1 MKALGAV
8 AAVLCTFFWSGAAGA
23 APVASA
29 ATAGAPVAASPA
41 APVVVDPWAEQPW
54 DQRRALPNDSRPPK
68 RREPLHML
76 PPLPTDPAAVG
87 MVRRV
92 ALPDGPKVAALTF
105 DLCELDTVTTGYNAA
120 IINFLRAEK
129 LPATLFMGGKWMRT
143 HAARVRQ
150 VLTEPLFEVGNHAWS
165 HGNFALLSPEGMR
178 AQVLWTQAQY
188 ELLREDALAAARAVG
203 GPQPS
208 IPPVPVLFR
217 LPYGRCS
224 PQALDLLAGL
234 GLTVVQWDVVA
245 EGGGDNSAPKQ
256 ALEVARRVRPGSILL
271 FHANR
276 VPHGSAALLR
286 GVVAA
291 LRAQGYSFVTV
302 SRLLRMGEP
311 RRTTDGYFTVPGD
324 NHALDGRFGVDGT
337 GRHTPFTGR

>member
-1 MKALGAV
+1 MKALGA
-8 AAVLCTFFWSGAAGA
+8 
-23 APVASA
+23 
-29 ATAGAPVAASPA
+29 VAASPA

>member
-8 AAVLCTFFWSGAAGA
+8 AAVLCTFFWSVAAGA

-143 HAARVRQ
+143 HAARV
-150 VLTEPLFEVGNHAWS
+150 GK
-165 HGNFALLSPEGMR
+165 
-178 AQVLWTQAQY
+178 
-188 ELLREDALAAARAVG
+188 
-203 GPQPS
+203 
-208 IPPVPVLFR
+208 
-217 LPYGRCS
+217 C
-224 PQALDLLAGL
+224 
-234 GLTVVQWDVVA
+234 
-245 EGGGDNSAPKQ
+245 
-256 ALEVARRVRPGSILL
+256 
-271 FHANR
+271 
-276 VPHGSAALLR
+276 
-286 GVVAA
+286 
-291 LRAQGYSFVTV
+291 
-302 SRLLRMGEP
+302 
-311 RRTTDGYFTVPGD
+311 
-324 NHALDGRFGVDGT
+324 
-337 GRHTPFTGR
+337 

>member
-8 AAVLCTFFWSGAAGA
+8 ACGPVHVLLVRCGGV

-29 ATAGAPVAASPA
+29 AARSARGGVLPRPSLLTLGGTA
-41 APVVVDPWAEQPW
+41 W
-54 DQRRALPNDSRPPK
+54 DQRRALRMSRPPK
-68 RREPLHML
+68 RREPCTCCRPAHG
-76 PPLPTDPAAVG
+76 PRRRGHGPT
-87 MVRRV
+87 V
-92 ALPDGPKVAALTF
+92 ALPDGAQGGGLTF